1 MILLYFF
8 NKRVQAKNDGQ
19 DKTHI
24 SRTTTS
30 TTTTLS
36 ATTTTSRLLPTSS
49 ETRNAKRILNYVEK
63 ECEKSKS
70 MTTVSRSSSGTSPTQ
85 TTCRSVNDFSK
96 TSEGHFQVESVIPD
110 CQEPHNS
117 DDFTSANYNS
127 TETRYRKRSSKS
139 CVGLHAQ
146 KSLRSSEKDSTKMKE
161 DYSER
166 HKLKFRKTEG
176 KNDQCS
182 PKKPDLS
189 VLDEIFF

>member
-1 MILLYFF
+1 MLYFF
-8 NKRVQAKNDGQ
+8 NERVQAKNDAQ

-36 ATTTTSRLLPTSS
+36 TTTTTSRLLPTST

-70 MTTVSRSSSGTSPTQ
+70 MKTKSRSSSGTSPTQ
-85 TTCRSVNDFSK
+85 TTCRSVKELSK
-96 TSEGHFQVESVIPD
+96 TSEGDFDSVIPN
-110 CQEPHNS
+110 CQEPHSS

-127 TETRYRKRSSKS
+127 TETRYRKRSSKN

-146 KSLRSSEKDSTKMKE
+146 KSLRSSEKDSTKMKV

-166 HKLKFRKTEG
+166 HKLKIRKTEG
-176 KNDQCS
+176 KNDPCS

>member
-1 MILLYFF
+1 MILLYFL

-85 TTCRSVNDFSK
+85 TTCRSVKDFSK

-166 HKLKFRKTEG
+166 HKLKIRKTEG